1 MRQIYLGDKFY
12 KYIEEEDRIE
22 IVRIIKMKNT
32 ETFIIEREDTKDKFK
47 INRDRL
53 LSEFTRL
60 KSDGFISFAIVN
72 LQDNLK
78 DVIVSLYRSKDI
90 DNKVALPY
98 AACRQNIFDLF
109 SSQIKR
115 EGVNN
120 DVTYIGI
127 SVSVDTIPEDTPY
140 EMVLSC
146 NGIIE
151 NTMVSVYID
160 DTLDS
165 ILSMIRESK
174 YDLVLKT
181 LNNRLSDPKIVG
193 SCESLRDLLIYNN
206 FMYDFHKGFNIVK
219 VPFKVEIL
227 ESYEI
232 LPEQRIYLENDL
244 KVEIF
249 RTYILEYDKEINLN
263 KIERE
268 YILISDIDDK
278 LYILAYDK
286 GKYINRVYQQNIKDK
301 RDILTMIKYSRKW
314 KA

>member
-115 EGVNN
+115 EGINS

-249 RTYILEYDKEINLN
+249 RTYVLKYDKEINLN
-263 KIERE
+263 KIKRE

>member
-249 RTYILEYDKEINLN
+249 RTYILKYDKEINLN

>member
-115 EGVNN
+115 EGINS

-244 KVEIF
+244 KVEMF
-249 RTYILEYDKEINLN
+249 RTYTLEYDKEINLN

-268 YILISDIDDK
+268 YILISDVNDK

>member
-78 DVIVSLYRSKDI
+78 DVIVSLYRAKDI

-115 EGVNN
+115 EGVDS

-127 SVSVDTIPEDTPY
+127 SVSIDTIPEDTPY

-174 YDLVLKT
+174 YDLILKT
-181 LNNRLSDPKIVG
+181 LNNKLSDPKIVG

-244 KVEIF
+244 KVEMF

-268 YILISDIDDK
+268 YILISDVNDK

-286 GKYINRVYQQNIKDK
+286 GKYINRSYQQNIKDK